1 MLVLHK
7 ALWESLN
14 DILGAEG
21 KMLYRT
27 IQIFKKVLHYLLI

>member
-14 DILGAEG
+14 YIFSAED

-27 IQIFKKVLHYLLI
+27 IKIFKKVLHYLLI